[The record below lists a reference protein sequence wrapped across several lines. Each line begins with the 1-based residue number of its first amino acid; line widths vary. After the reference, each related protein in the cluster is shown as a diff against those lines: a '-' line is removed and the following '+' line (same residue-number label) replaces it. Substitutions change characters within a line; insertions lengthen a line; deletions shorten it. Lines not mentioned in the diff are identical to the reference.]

1 METLRNIVK
10 PKHIPIVNYARDL
23 CRKDS
28 MRPMTTCE
36 CSATENKKPTTP
48 LPRSVHFVHTFF
60 YQKKKINKNT
70 YFYYHQ
76 LIARGEPQK
85 RIYYDEGSADVSA
98 SEWMSWHSGMAEKIE
113 RAKKTARLSILFVLV
128 AYNDSLSR
136 TSIDSRRR
144 LLINRLVNL
153 MNAREK
159 RKSKKGEKKRSEKFW
174 RMGWER
180 W

>member
-1 METLRNIVK
+1 MSQRQHEANDNMWVF
-10 PKHIPIVNYARDL
+10 RDRKTKSRQHR
-23 CRKDS
+23 CRVQFIS
-28 MRPMTTCE
+28 YI
-36 CSATENKKPTTP
+36 
-48 LPRSVHFVHTFF
+48 LFF